1 MTKQVNYQATT
12 NKPRTERLLTIHEVM
27 EKTSMGRSFIFNEM
41 AAGRIRPI
49 KMGRVN
55 RFVESEID
63 QWILDRIASR

>member
-1 MTKQVNYQATT
+1 MTQQNQQTST
-12 NKPRTERLLTIHEVM
+12 RTERLLTIHEVM